1 MMNPFRRL
9 TVENETGV
17 DRAAL
22 RLQEHREAQAKR
34 LKDADLS
41 DTPTRQS
48 RRRKARGKPF

>member
-1 MMNPFRRL
+1 MK
-9 TVENETGV
+9 TATGK
-17 DRAAL
+17 DRAAK

-41 DTPTRQS
+41 DTPTRQQ